1 MDTPAPKRLCLVTY
15 VSEGTIHI
23 KGADRH
29 WRALI
34 RAAGLPYS
42 WWADGVP
49 YPGEFAGAACEQAM
63 MVLASLG
70 VCFAEDYKQG
80 MDPAGQ
86 MRDMQERG
94 VMKESFVAYS
104 WDGRRSCTKVV
115 APLKADA
122 PAPGPGNA

>member
-1 MDTPAPKRLCLVTY
+1 MTTPTPRRLCLVTY
-15 VSEGTIHI
+15 VSNGTIHI
-23 KGADRH
+23 MGADRH

-34 RAAGLPYS
+34 RAAGLQYS
-42 WWADGVP
+42 WWQDGVP
-49 YPGEFAGAACEQAM
+49 YCGEYAGAGCEQAM

-86 MRDMQERG
+86 MRDMQARG
-94 VMKESFVAYS
+94 VMKESFLAYS

-115 APLKADA
+115 AP
-122 PAPGPGNA
+122 PASG